1 MSPMMTDE
9 RKMSEK
15 DKKRY
20 AFLSAL
26 GSWRLSWRA
35 SDGCVLLPGST
46 SVHSS
51 VLKNYYCSTLYV
63 GSTWHLQARGR
74 DRFRWRY
81 VGTCAVCYVMRGSL
95 SLRHRTPT
103 YGASVRNT

>member
-15 DKKRY
+15 DKKDTPSYR
-20 AFLSAL
+20 LSWLLA
-26 GSWRLSWRA
+26 STSWRA

-63 GSTWHLQARGR
+63 GSTWHLRTSERETDFGG
-74 DRFRWRY
+74 
-81 VGTCAVCYVMRGSL
+81 GTLAPVLCA
-95 SLRHRTPT
+95 T
-103 YGASVRNT
+103 